1 MSKNA
6 PILNFIF
13 GLVNIRT
20 IYEEIKH
27 NEESKKVS
35 VVLGKKAL
43 GYCFL
48 FALFVSVAAALAY
61 WGSQYVETI
70 AFFFGIILIVIA
82 IGCGLYALS
91 FLAFAFSCSMK
102 QIRLNRKP
110 IGIFALV
117 LTLLLV
123 AVVIA
128 VACFAVAKL
137 K

>member
-13 GLVNIRT
+13 GLANIRT
-20 IYEEIKH
+20 IYEEIKQ

-48 FALFVSVAAALAY
+48 FTLFVTIAVALGY
-61 WGSQYVETI
+61 WGAQYVQTI
-70 AFFFGIILIVIA
+70 AFLFGIVLIVIA

-91 FLAFAFSCSMK
+91 FLAFALSCSMK
-102 QIRLNRKP
+102 QIRLNRRP
-110 IGIFALV
+110 IGVFALV
-117 LTLLLV
+117 LTLIFVIVV
-123 AVVIA
+123 AAMTVI
-128 VACFAVAKL
+128 VFNKI